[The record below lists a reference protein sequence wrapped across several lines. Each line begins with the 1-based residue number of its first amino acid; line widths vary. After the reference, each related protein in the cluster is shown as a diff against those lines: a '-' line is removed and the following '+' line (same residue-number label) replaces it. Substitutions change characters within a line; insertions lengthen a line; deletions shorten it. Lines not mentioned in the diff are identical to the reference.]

1 MKLNFN
7 SCRAMDDD
15 DSCMSDAETE
25 AAEAQ
30 KEWQVC
36 TSTLYIRTYIFSPLR
51 DISMYNNSN
60 LMLFLSH
67 YFFVTFL

>member
-1 MKLNFN
+1 MKFNFN

-36 TSTLYIRTYIFSPLR
+36 TSTLYIHKYIFSPLR
-51 DISMYNNSN
+51 DILN
-60 LMLFLSH
+60 LMFFLSH
-67 YFFVTFL
+67 CFFVTSI